1 MMRISGGL
9 LVAVEGIDGAGK
21 TSVSTL
27 LAQFCGERG
36 IACTLSKEPTGL
48 RWGTELRRSANEGRL
63 TLDREMELF
72 ELDRR
77 DHVARSIKPA
87 LDEGNIV
94 ILDRYY
100 WSSIAYQ
107 GSRGAD
113 TESILQRNEAFAPKP
128 DLVLLLDVP
137 VEVGIN
143 RIRQR
148 GDKPN
153 LFESESTLMKAREI
167 FLSLG
172 KDATNAT
179 LINSDRPIRD
189 VFEESLTVFQKLIV
203 GKIASG
209 GVAPEN
215 INSVL
220 ALLGGDS
227 ILTQES

>member
-1 MMRISGGL
+1 MMRIPGGL

-21 TSVSTL
+21 TSVATV

-63 TLDREMELF
+63 TLEREMELF

-77 DHVARSIKPA
+77 DHVNRTIQPA

-100 WSSIAYQ
+100 WSTIAYQ

-113 TESILQRNEAFAPKP
+113 TALIRQRNEAFAPKP
-128 DLVLLLDVP
+128 DLFLLLDVP
-137 VEVGIN
+137 VRVGIE
-143 RIRQR
+143 RIRLR

-153 LFESESTLMKAREI
+153 LFESEAPLAKAREI
-167 FLSLG
+167 FLILS
-172 KDATNAT
+172 KDADNVSVIDSG
-179 LINSDRPIRD
+179 LPIRD
-189 VFEESLTVFQKLIV
+189 VFQKALSVFRRRIVEKL
-203 GKIASG
+203 ATSG
-209 GVAPEN
+209 LAPETTN
-215 INSVL
+215 HIL
-220 ALLGGDS
+220 ALLGEDL
-227 ILTQES
+227 IPPAV